1 MGALCGKESK
11 GDDGNFAGA
20 GRPLGAAPPAVT
32 SAPLP
37 AGKRVGGPPRT
48 LGGGDPSTAAP
59 GAASSDPA
67 SDARRRAAEAAEARD
82 KAARDKAGKLG
93 QQLRQQK
100 GLTDNEVNKKANADA
115 ERERLIRENQQ
126 QMTYN

>member
-67 SDARRRAAEAAEARD
+67 SDARRRAAEAAEVREKKKSHACRRLD
-82 KAARDKAGKLG
+82 SVVACLLCYTPTIVPAPL
-93 QQLRQQK
+93 
-100 GLTDNEVNKKANADA
+100 LTPWPS
-115 ERERLIRENQQ
+115 
-126 QMTYN
+126 